1 MRLLIISIL
10 SGAIFATP
18 CLYDFASQEPSPL
31 DGLRTAASALAAEAP
46 RQSR

>member
-18 CLYDFASQEPSPL
+18 CLYDFTSQEPSPMG
-31 DGLRTAASALAAEAP
+31 GLRTAASALAAEAP